1 MDYRF
6 TDVYSR
12 MSNLESGMS
21 LYSSTFTY
29 DANGNITA
37 VEYTTDTPEDVLIEY
52 AYDAAGDI
60 SQVTG
65 KLDAVLQYTQTF
77 TFNAD
82 GDISA
87 TTVV

>member
-6 TDVYSR
+6 TSVYER

-21 LYSSTFTY
+21 LYSTTFTY
-29 DANGNITA
+29 DANGNIIA
-37 VEYTTDTPEDVLIEY
+37 VEYTTETPEDVLIEY
-52 AYDAAGDI
+52 EYDSAGDI

-65 KLDAVLQYTQTF
+65 KLDNVLQYTQTF
-77 TFNAD
+77 TFNAE
-82 GDISA
+82 GDITA